1 MLRSLTAGF
10 ARTAL
15 DLIGELLSQSS
26 RPATS
31 NIACLLTSFPRF
43 DKKEHVKVL
52 LTGATGYIGSQLV
65 HRLIAEGHEVAIVVR
80 PESQLNILQAVLP
93 RIEVHVYDGSYSSL
107 LQTLEAAQPVV
118 VIHVASLFL
127 AQHKP
132 EDVAR
137 LVETNLNFP
146 TQLLEAMSHLGIGQL
161 INTGTSWQHYQNQ
174 AYNPVN
180 LYAATKQAFEAL
192 LAYFVEAQGFK
203 AITLKLFD
211 TYGPGDTR
219 PKLFSLL
226 RKAARTGETLRMS
239 LGEQLLDLVYIDD
252 VLDAYRLAMARL
264 PEVTKAECYAVSNPA
279 RLSLQELVRIY
290 GETVS
295 RPVHVEWGGL
305 AYRPREVMLP
315 WCKGMVIPS
324 WEPKVPLRVGIE
336 RMERNTQ
343 FPKSVGQAAGS

>member
-1 MLRSLTAGF
+1 M
-10 ARTAL
+10 
-15 DLIGELLSQSS
+15 
-26 RPATS
+26 
-31 NIACLLTSFPRF
+31 
-43 DKKEHVKVL
+43 KVF
-52 LTGATGYIGSQLV
+52 LTGATGFIGSQLAQ
-65 HRLIAEGHEVAIVVR
+65 RLVAEGHEVAIVVR

-93 RIEVHVYDGSYSSL
+93 RIQVHVYDGSYASL
-107 LQTLEAAQPVV
+107 LHALQAAQPEL

-137 LVETNLNFP
+137 LVESNLNFP
-146 TQLLEAMSHLGIGQL
+146 TQLLQAMSDLGIRCF

-192 LAYFVEAQGFK
+192 LAYYVEAQGFR

-226 RKAARTGETLRMS
+226 RKTARSGETLRMS
-239 LGEQLLDLVYIDD
+239 PGEQLLDLVYIDD
-252 VLDAYRLAMARL
+252 VLDAYLLAMARM

-279 RLSLQELVRIY
+279 RLSLRELVRIY
-290 GETVS
+290 GETVG
-295 RPVHVEWGGL
+295 RPVSVEWGGL
-305 AYRPREVMLP
+305 PYRPREVLELWTGKEVLP
-315 WCKGMVIPS
+315 NWQACVA
-324 WEPKVPLRVGIE
+324 LADGIA
-336 RMERNTQ
+336 RMERDA
-343 FPKSVGQAAGS
+343 KIAGLLMESGA